1 VLLEVIHH
9 PLHTPESRHDGEIA
23 FFPPVY
29 FRNTSTAKEFLP
41 TPAIILSMGK
51 RILILGAGFGGLAAA
66 TELRK
71 GLGQEHRII
80 VIDRKKSFMMGLVKL
95 WILEGS
101 RKLEESQT
109 PLEGL
114 NAKGI
119 EYLNDEIVKIDL
131 SSNRVQVMDHGWIE
145 YDYLIVAL
153 GTELAPDKIPG
164 FVDKGYN
171 LYDAQQVPK
180 LREKLL
186 SLQRGKIAIA
196 IMGMPYKC
204 PPAPF
209 EASLIIDGLLSRQGT
224 RGSVQ
229 IDIYSPAPT
238 AMPVAGPQVSGEVAE
253 IISQRGIRFHPSH
266 KLKSVSDNKLEFENG
281 SNADYDVLIGI
292 PPHKV
297 PEVVR
302 NSGLVDDDGGGWVTV
317 DKNTMKTRFAG
328 VFAIGDVTEIKVGAG
343 AVPKAGVFAEE
354 QGKVAARQIIDEISS
369 RPAIATFSGQGY
381 CFMEMGNGRAGYLAG
396 DFFNPAGP
404 QVRLESPSEQNL
416 QKKQDFERTRVKEW
430 LL

>member
-1 VLLEVIHH
+1 
-9 PLHTPESRHDGEIA
+9 
-23 FFPPVY
+23 
-29 FRNTSTAKEFLP
+29 
-41 TPAIILSMGK
+41 MGK

-71 GLGQEHRII
+71 GLDQDHRII
-80 VIDRKKSFMMGLVKL
+80 IIDRKKSFMMGLVKL

-101 RKLEESQT
+101 RTLEESQT

-131 SSNRVQVMDHGWIE
+131 ASKRVQVRIHGWIE

-153 GTELAPDKIPG
+153 GTELAPDRLPG
-164 FVDKGYN
+164 FVDRGYN
-171 LYDAQQVPK
+171 LYDAQQVPR

-186 SLQRGKIAIA
+186 SLQQGKVAIA

-209 EASLIIDGLLSRQGT
+209 EASLIIDGVLSRQGT
-224 RGSVQ
+224 RNSVQ
-229 IDIYSPAPT
+229 IDIYSPAPI
-238 AMPVAGPQVSGEVAE
+238 AMPAAGPQVSGEVVE
-253 IISQRGIRFHPSH
+253 IISQRGIGFHPSH
-266 KLKSVSDNKLEFENG
+266 KLKSVSDKLQFENG
-281 SNADYDVLIGI
+281 AKADYDVLIGI

-297 PEVVR
+297 PEVVK
-302 NSGLVDDDGGGWVTV
+302 NSGLVDGGNGGEWVTV
-317 DKNTMKTRFAG
+317 DKSTMKTRYPG
-328 VFAIGDVTEIKVGAG
+328 VFAIGDVTQIKVGTG
-343 AVPKAGVFAEE
+343 AVPKAGIFAEE
-354 QGKVAARQIIDEISS
+354 QGKVAAKRIIDEISS

-404 QVRLESPSEQNL
+404 QVRLEAPSEQNL
-416 QKKQDFERTRVKEW
+416 QKKQDFERTRIKEW